1 MVRNLGTRKSHGF
14 KALLAVTVALG
25 GLLWHIL
32 ACTESPMAF
41 SPDGRKLAFVTMEPY
56 DTEKLLLAGT
66 HAYRLMVLTD
76 QKELRVV
83 EETVDHMLSGPAY
96 SADGKQLCYLRIPLL
111 TKEGLERLS
120 EHIKKQEDRLKTEA
134 TFHWLEAAK
143 SKPEPA
149 AVPTTQADASP
160 GDFMVPSGSA
170 LVQTYLRMGLAASI
184 QAFVV
189 VRNAESLE
197 VVSTTPVEWPLGD
210 DPDVDGVTTY
220 STLHPQVSPDG
231 KWVYFCA
238 GNFLWGLNPVSGE
251 RRVYGIPANA
261 SLSPDGKKLALLLEN
276 AIGFMDTEGKSVSYR
291 RLDGHPSLSGMAWV
305 DDRTVAVLAKT
316 SGEESRVNLY
326 QWRSDSTEVTVT
338 ALPIPG
344 DSGNE
349 MNTGELAVS
358 PDGKHVVVSYAEEV
372 FFLDRGGRLVKH
384 LELDE
389 QQLLAQPVFSPDS
402 KRVAMK
408 YLEEPEGLYPR
419 TAAIVFFSPDGKEL
433 QRVAIPKIDPTTT
446 QPALPEQP

>member
-1 MVRNLGTRKSHGF
+1 M
-14 KALLAVTVALG
+14 LAVTVALG
-25 GLLWHIL
+25 GLIWHIL

-56 DTEKLLLAGT
+56 DTENLLLAGT

-76 QKELRVV
+76 QKDLRVV
-83 EETVDHMLSGPAY
+83 EETADHMLSGPAY
-96 SADGKQLCYLRIPLL
+96 SPDGKQLCYLRIPLL
-111 TKEGLERLS
+111 TKEGYRRLVEHIRKQEERLRS
-120 EHIKKQEDRLKTEA
+120 EE
-134 TFHWLEAAK
+134 TFSWLDAAK
-143 SKPEPA
+143 SRPTPA
-149 AVPTTQADASP
+149 PTTQP
-160 GDFMVPSGSA
+160 GDSMTDLMIPSMSA
-170 LVQTYLRMGLAASI
+170 LADVSQRAGLSVGVQASL
-184 QAFVV
+184 V
-189 VRNAESLE
+189 VRNAETLE

-251 RRVYGIPANA
+251 RRVYGVPANA
-261 SLSPDGKKLALLLEN
+261 SLSPDGKKLVLLLEN
-276 AIGFMDTEGKSVSYR
+276 AIGFMETEGKSVTYR

-316 SGEESRVNLY
+316 GGEESRVNLH
-326 QWRSDSTEVTVT
+326 QLRSDSTEVNVT

-344 DSGNE
+344 DSGDE
-349 MNTGELAVS
+349 MNTGELAIS
-358 PDGKHVVVSYAEEV
+358 PDGKHIVVSYAEEV

-389 QQLLAQPVFSPDS
+389 QQLLAQPLFSPDS

-408 YLEEPEGLYPR
+408 YLEEPEDLYPR

-433 QRVAIPKIDPTTT
+433 RRVEIPRIDPATT
-446 QPALPEQP
+446 QPASPEEE

>member
-1 MVRNLGTRKSHGF
+1 I
-14 KALLAVTVALG
+14 
-25 GLLWHIL
+25 WHIL

-41 SPDGRKLAFVTMEPY
+41 SPNGRKLAFVTMEPY
-56 DTEKLLLAGT
+56 DTENLLLAGT

-76 QKELRVV
+76 QKQLRIV
-83 EETVDHMLSGPAY
+83 EETVDYMLSGPAY
-96 SADGKQLCYLRIPLL
+96 SADGKQLCYVRIPLL
-111 TKEGLERLS
+111 TKEGLEKL
-120 EHIKKQEDRLKTEA
+120 HKHVKKQEERLKTQE
-134 TFHWLEAAK
+134 TFPWMEAAK
-143 SKPEPA
+143 AKPSPA
-149 AVPTTQADASP
+149 AAPTTQADDSP
-160 GDFMVPSGSA
+160 GDIMIPSGSA
-170 LVQTYLRMGLAASI
+170 LVQACRRMEVATSM

-210 DPDVDGVTTY
+210 DPDMDGVMTY
-220 STLHPQVSPDG
+220 ATLHPQFSPDG
-231 KWVYFCA
+231 KWIYFCA
-238 GNFLWGLNPVSGE
+238 GDFLWGVNPVSGE

-276 AIGFMDTEGKSVSYR
+276 AVGFMDTEGKSITYR
-291 RLDGHPSLSGMAWV
+291 RLDGQPSLSGMAWV

-316 SGEESRVNLY
+316 GGEESRVNLY
-326 QWRSDSTEVTVT
+326 QLRSDSTQVTVT

-344 DSGNE
+344 DSGDE
-349 MNTGELAVS
+349 MNTGELAIS
-358 PDGKHVVVSYAEEV
+358 PDGRHVVVAYAEEV
-372 FFLDRGGRLVKH
+372 FFLDWGGRLIKR

-408 YLEEPEGLYPR
+408 YLEELENSYPR

-433 QRVAIPKIDPTTT
+433 QRVAIPKIDPATT
-446 QPALPEQP
+446 QPASPEE